1 MRNTY
6 RTVQGYGQAE
16 VEINKSRFIAYVNR
30 AESEEEAIAFLER
43 IRKQH
48 WDATHNC
55 AAYIVGENEEHQKA
69 NDDGE
74 PSGTAGRPIL
84 EVIKRSA
91 LTDTIIIVTRYFGG
105 IKLGTG
111 GLIRAYGK
119 SAVVGL
125 EAAGIVERQL
135 HTRMTATIDY
145 SLLGV
150 VENQLRNHHYVIID
164 KHFANK
170 VTLVSLEH
178 WGQESLFETR
188 LADWTSGQ
196 AIVEQHGQEYMDVN
210 IEKPSCR

>member
-150 VENQLRNHHYVIID
+150 PGRNV
-164 KHFANK
+164 
-170 VTLVSLEH
+170 
-178 WGQESLFETR
+178 
-188 LADWTSGQ
+188 
-196 AIVEQHGQEYMDVN
+196 
-210 IEKPSCR
+210 